1 MTNLEIIAAAKK
13 QLVAAGKIRP
23 EDEIHT
29 YNHWKH
35 LGYQVFRGEKAVTCL
50 QIWKSFQVKAKDA
63 DDDDEKDQPPKTGMR
78 KKNSYFFSSQQV
90 FLIDAE

>member
-1 MTNLEIIAAAKK
+1 MTNLEIIATAKK
-13 QLVAAGKIRP
+13 QLIAAGKIRP

-29 YNHWKH
+29 YNHWKR
-35 LGYQVFRGEKAVTCL
+35 LGYQVFRGEKAVACIT
-50 QIWKSFQVKAKDA
+50 IWKSFQAKAA
-63 DDDDEKDQPPKTGMR
+63 DDDEEKDQPPKTGMR